1 MMEFTGLIQ
10 QKPLW
15 LATSFFCSRDRWNI
29 ILKKTRRI
37 VEDLRYD
44 LLSYHIQTN
53 NQYGENIRVSFL
65 TVEEKIDDVGQ
76 TIRLCFEPLFSS
88 FPEEA
93 FKTPISSIALPFPT
107 NTFEF
112 GLYEINF
119 HEKLLPTY
127 KIQEVL
133 SKAMMEG
140 LEEEEIAS
148 DTLVTFSLYLQVSLI
163 KACSKFL
170 NKREEWLSI
179 FIPVDSEPN
188 VVNQAAKSANL
199 DLVFEITSE
208 VMGNDKFDEE
218 LAWLDRWYRACFILI
233 EKEVIALED
242 KGLIDIEK
250 FTKEFYLKSAYFI
263 YTQLGLS
270 QIEIR
275 YANRLFN
282 YSLKKFYR
290 QEEID

>member
-1 MMEFTGLIQ
+1 MMESSKLLR
-10 QKPLW
+10 QKPIW
-15 LATSFFCSRDRWNI
+15 FATSCFCSREKWNI
-29 ILKKTRRI
+29 LLKEIRRI
-37 VEDLRYD
+37 VEDLKHD
-44 LLSYHIQTN
+44 LISYHIQIN
-53 NQYGENIRVSFL
+53 NHYGENIRISFL
-65 TVEEKIDDVGQ
+65 TIEEKIDDVGQ
-76 TIRLCFEPLFSS
+76 TIRNCFEPLFSS
-88 FPEEA
+88 FPEET
-93 FKTPISSIALPFPT
+93 FKAPISSITLPFPT

-112 GLYEINF
+112 GLYEIKF

-140 LEEEEIAS
+140 LEEEEITR

-163 KACSKFL
+163 KACAKFL

-218 LAWLDRWYRACFILI
+218 LAWLDRWYCACFLLI
-233 EKEVIALED
+233 EKKVIALED

-250 FTKEFYLKSAYFI
+250 VTKGFYLKSAYFI
-263 YTQLGLS
+263 YAQLGLS

-275 YANRLFN
+275 YVNRLFN
-282 YSLKKFYR
+282 YSVKKFYR
-290 QEEID
+290 QESIN